1 MSAACQRTRRPPSSA
16 VRLPDY
22 VPGMSDH
29 EHEPR
34 EQVPA
39 SPDDAAEYRSASA
52 TLFEGMKALGA
63 ATGGLGTLGL
73 GAAAVKQT
81 FGTKQSPEP
90 KPPAGDQPSR
100 EQSTD

>member
-1 MSAACQRTRRPPSSA
+1 MEPGSRQDLAPRTTGESAKCQQRVSGPGARRPA
-16 VRLPDY
+16 
-22 VPGMSDH
+22 
-29 EHEPR
+29 
-34 EQVPA
+34 
-39 SPDDAAEYRSASA
+39 RSGCP
-52 TLFEGMKALGA
+52 TEGMKAFGA